1 MRWNHKIESV
11 TAVPLSVISSAVGF
25 VIERLP
31 MSVIA
36 TAQVGSRS
44 KDPRG
49 QTWEENDD
57 LTRLAGLLAA
67 SVSASVRLCSHS
79 APGQLDW
86 VTIGRAVTRYPGADL
101 VLWGLNEEHL
111 GRLQP

>member
-1 MRWNHKIESV
+1 MRWNYKVESI
-11 TAVPLSVISSAVGF
+11 TAVPLSVISSAVGI

-49 QTWEENDD
+49 QT
-57 LTRLAGLLAA
+57 
-67 SVSASVRLCSHS
+67 
-79 APGQLDW
+79 
-86 VTIGRAVTRYPGADL
+86 
-101 VLWGLNEEHL
+101 
-111 GRLQP
+111 